1 MRTFLTITRLFIT
14 TLLCI
19 LIAFCILLIVVMYP
33 NLTKEKEK
41 EQSIYNKER
50 INFMLKHQGADN

>member
-41 EQSIYNKER
+41 EQSIYNKEVE
-50 INFMLKHQGADN
+50 FTEVKE